1 MEVNASQTH
10 RQTAT
15 EASPLPLP
23 SPVVPVNRASL
34 SPDSGTHL
42 VPYSLPTLDDFLPSR
57 FYKSPALSQFP
68 YNCPYLAPDSVVH
81 RNETASVSTDSAM
94 SECSSRTVSESSTAI
109 LDELQT
115 CSYDTTDCSETPSPT
130 LSQMSAVSDGT
141 TLTNTAATSHVIM
154 LPFLLLHFVQTG
166 CQRGTEFDLVCY
178 PITQTSILLIIF
190 HGHSLTVFCNS
201 SLKKIIDIADLG
213 VGNDCC
219 AVVWSPKVYQTL
231 RLKESKFKKYL
242 FQMC

>member
-23 SPVVPVNRASL
+23 SPVVPVNRSSF

-57 FYKSPALSQFP
+57 FYKPPSLSQLLSQ
-68 YNCPYLAPDSVVH
+68 CPFLAPGSAVP
-81 RNETASVSTDSAM
+81 RNEAASVSTDCAM

-154 LPFLLLHFVQTG
+154 LPFFLLHFVQTG
-166 CQRGTEFDLVCY
+166 CQRGTEFDLVCS
-178 PITQTSILLIIF
+178 PFTQTSVLLVIF
-190 HGHSLTVFCNS
+190 HGHSLTAFSNS
-201 SLKKIIDIADLG
+201 
-213 VGNDCC
+213 C
-219 AVVWSPKVYQTL
+219 
-231 RLKESKFKKYL
+231 
-242 FQMC
+242 

>member
-23 SPVVPVNRASL
+23 SPVVPVNRSSF

-42 VPYSLPTLDDFLPSR
+42 VPYSLPALDDFLPSR
-57 FYKSPALSQFP
+57 FSRAPALSQLP
-68 YNCPYLAPDSVVH
+68 YKCPFLDPSSVAH
-81 RNETASVSTDSAM
+81 RNEAASVSTDSAM
-94 SECSSRTVSESSTAI
+94 SACSSRTVSESSTAI

-115 CSYDTTDCSETPSPT
+115 YSYDTTDCSETPSPT

-154 LPFLLLHFVQTG
+154 LPFFLLHFVQTG
-166 CQRGTEFDLVCY
+166 CQRGTEFD
-178 PITQTSILLIIF
+178 PITQTSILLVIF

-201 SLKKIIDIADLG
+201 CFKKKKFIDVTDLG
-213 VGNDCC
+213 VGNDCRT
-219 AVVWSPKVYQTL
+219 VVWSVKVYQTL
-231 RLKESKFKKYL
+231 KRK
-242 FQMC
+242 

>member
-23 SPVVPVNRASL
+23 SPVVPVNRASF
-34 SPDSGTHL
+34 SPDSGTQL

-57 FYKSPALSQFP
+57 FYKTPALSQFS
-68 YNCPYLAPDSVVH
+68 YKCPYLAPDSVI
-81 RNETASVSTDSAM
+81 RWNETASVSTDSAM

-154 LPFLLLHFVQTG
+154 LPFFLLHFVQTG
-166 CQRGTEFDLVCY
+166 CQRGKEFDLVCY
-178 PITQTSILLIIF
+178 PITQTSVLFVIF
-190 HGHSLTVFCNS
+190 RDRSLTVFYNS
-201 SLKKIIDIADLG
+201 CLKKKSL
-213 VGNDCC
+213 
-219 AVVWSPKVYQTL
+219 T
-231 RLKESKFKKYL
+231 
-242 FQMC
+242 

>member
-23 SPVVPVNRASL
+23 SPVVPVNRASF

-42 VPYSLPTLDDFLPSR
+42 VPYFLPTLDDFLPSR
-57 FYKSPALSQFP
+57 FYKTPALSQFS
-68 YNCPYLAPDSVVH
+68 YKCPYLAPDSIIH

-141 TLTNTAATSHVIM
+141 TLTNTKKKKNQKKENRRHYRGGDGWRNTPLRCLRKIWSKHGLQKTFSFCQSH
-154 LPFLLLHFVQTG
+154 PFY
-166 CQRGTEFDLVCY
+166 E
-178 PITQTSILLIIF
+178 
-190 HGHSLTVFCNS
+190 
-201 SLKKIIDIADLG
+201 
-213 VGNDCC
+213 
-219 AVVWSPKVYQTL
+219 
-231 RLKESKFKKYL
+231 E
-242 FQMC
+242 

>member
-23 SPVVPVNRASL
+23 SPVVPVNRASF
-34 SPDSGTHL
+34 SPDSGTHP
-42 VPYSLPTLDDFLPSR
+42 VPYSLPTLDDFLPSL
-57 FYKSPALSQFP
+57 FDQSPALSQ
-68 YNCPYLAPDSVVH
+68 CPYKCPFLAAASAAPRS
-81 RNETASVSTDSAM
+81 RSEAASVSTDSAM
-94 SECSSRTVSESSTAI
+94 SECSSRTLSECSTAI

-154 LPFLLLHFVQTG
+154 LPFFLLHFAQTG
-166 CQRGTEFDLVCY
+166 CQRGAGFDLVCY
-178 PITQTSILLIIF
+178 PIAQTSILVVIF

-201 SLKKIIDIADLG
+201 
-213 VGNDCC
+213 C
-219 AVVWSPKVYQTL
+219 
-231 RLKESKFKKYL
+231 
-242 FQMC
+242 

>member
-15 EASPLPLP
+15 EASPLLLP
-23 SPVVPVNRASL
+23 SPVVPVNRSSF
-34 SPDSGTHL
+34 SPDSDTHL
-42 VPYSLPTLDDFLPSR
+42 VPYSLPALDDFLPSR
-57 FYKSPALSQFP
+57 FSRAPALSQLP
-68 YNCPYLAPDSVVH
+68 YKCPFLDPSSVTR
-81 RNETASVSTDSAM
+81 RNEAASVSTDSAM

-154 LPFLLLHFVQTG
+154 LPFFLHFVQTG
-166 CQRGTEFDLVCY
+166 CQRGTEFNLVCN
-178 PITQTSILLIIF
+178 PITQTSILLVIF
-190 HGHSLTVFCNS
+190 HGHSLTAFCNNC
-201 SLKKIIDIADLG
+201 LKKNIHWHNRFGSRKWLLYS
-213 VGNDCC
+213 C
-219 AVVWSPKVYQTL
+219 VVS
-231 RLKESKFKKYL
+231 
-242 FQMC
+242 

>member
-23 SPVVPVNRASL
+23 SPVVPVNRASF

-42 VPYSLPTLDDFLPSR
+42 VPYPLPALDDFLPSR
-57 FYKSPALSQFP
+57 FYKTPALSQ
-68 YNCPYLAPDSVVH
+68 CPCQCPLVAPASVAQ
-81 RNETASVSTDSAM
+81 RSEAASVSTDSAM
-94 SECSSRTVSESSTAI
+94 SECSSRTVSECSTAI

-154 LPFLLLHFVQTG
+154 LPFFLLHFVQTG
-166 CQRGTEFDLVCY
+166 CQRGTEFNFVYY
-178 PITQTSILLIIF
+178 PITQTSILLVIF
-190 HGHSLTVFCNS
+190 HGHSLTVICNS
-201 SLKKIIDIADLG
+201 
-213 VGNDCC
+213 
-219 AVVWSPKVYQTL
+219 W
-231 RLKESKFKKYL
+231 
-242 FQMC
+242 

>member
-23 SPVVPVNRASL
+23 SPVVPVNRASF

-42 VPYSLPTLDDFLPSR
+42 VPYFLPTLDDFLPSR
-57 FYKSPALSQFP
+57 FYKTPALSQFS
-68 YNCPYLAPDSVVH
+68 YKCPYLAPDSIVH
-81 RNETASVSTDSAM
+81 RNDTASVSTDSAM

-154 LPFLLLHFVQTG
+154 LPFFLLHFVWTG
-166 CQRGTEFDLVCY
+166 CQKGTEFDLVCY
-178 PITQTSILLIIF
+178 PITQTSILVVIF
-190 HGHSLTVFCNS
+190 HGHHLTVFCNS
-201 SLKKIIDIADLG
+201 CLKKNHWHSRFGSRKWLLHSS
-213 VGNDCC
+213 
-219 AVVWSPKVYQTL
+219 VVS
-231 RLKESKFKKYL
+231 
-242 FQMC
+242 

>member
-23 SPVVPVNRASL
+23 SPVVPVNRASF

-42 VPYSLPTLDDFLPSR
+42 VPCSLPALDDFLPSR
-57 FYKSPALSQFP
+57 FYQTPALSQFA
-68 YNCPYLAPDSVVH
+68 YKCPFLAAASVIH
-81 RNETASVSTDSAM
+81 RSDTASVSTDSAM

-154 LPFLLLHFVQTG
+154 LPFFLLHFVQTG
-166 CQRGTEFDLVCY
+166 CQRGTEFGLVCF
-178 PITQTSILLIIF
+178 PSMQTNILLVIF
-190 HGHSLTVFCNS
+190 RVCSLTVFCNS
-201 SLKKIIDIADLG
+201 
-213 VGNDCC
+213 C
-219 AVVWSPKVYQTL
+219 
-231 RLKESKFKKYL
+231 
-242 FQMC
+242 